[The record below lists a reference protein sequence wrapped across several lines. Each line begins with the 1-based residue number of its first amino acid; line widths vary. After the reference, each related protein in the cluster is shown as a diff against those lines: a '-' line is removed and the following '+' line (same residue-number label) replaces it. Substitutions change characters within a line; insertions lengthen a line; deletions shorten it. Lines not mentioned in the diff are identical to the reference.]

1 MYNARIAPALYG
13 LTIVVSFVAI
23 AFALIHS
30 VTELVRKKQVSVFLT
45 VSHASLAMVAMICV
59 FYLWDKPMARYANMV
74 YSVGW
79 LLCASLNLAT
89 I

>member
-1 MYNARIAPALYG
+1 MDTRIAPTLYG
-13 LTIVVSFVAI
+13 LTIVVSLVAI
-23 AFALIHS
+23 AFALTHS
-30 VTELVRKKQVSVFLT
+30 VTELVRKKQVSVTLA

-79 LLCASLNLAT
+79 LLCASLNFAT
-89 I
+89 L